1 MLFSTLARYASRSFI
16 WSFVASI
23 GILSI
28 IVAAFDFAEL
38 QRRTAGKIDL
48 PYSTKFTFVLLKTPY
63 IVEQILPFLV
73 LIASLFIFW
82 RMNRNNELVVIRAA
96 GVSVWQLVMPVMV
109 TAWLIGAF
117 DLFIFNDVSSTMM
130 SEEVKMEDTYLG
142 RHRSG
147 ARLINSG
154 LWLREKRPDNQQAVY
169 RISKVDL
176 SNQEL
181 QNITVYLYENND
193 RFLKRYDAHVATLED
208 KKLVLRDVWMIER
221 ARAAVQLPKLEL
233 DTTLTPDTIQNTGI
247 HESSLSFW
255 KLSGYV
261 DLLDKSGLRSVKYAM
276 YWHAMIA
283 RAFWLGMMVL
293 LAAAFTFKPV
303 RTGRTLIMIVMGIFS
318 GFALYFLRDFA
329 YALGTSGA
337 LSTQLAA
344 ALPPVLTGIV
354 GGTLLLYQEDG

>member
-16 WSFVASI
+16 WSFAASV

-38 QRRTAGKIDL
+38 QRRTAGKVDL
-48 PYSTKFTFVLLKTPY
+48 PYLTKFAFVLLKTPY

-73 LIASLFIFW
+73 LIAALFIFW
-82 RMNRNNELVVIRAA
+82 RMNRNSELIVIRAA

-109 TAWLIGAF
+109 TAWIVGAL
-117 DLFIFNDVSSTMM
+117 DLFVFNEISSTMM

-147 ARLINSG
+147 AKLIDSG
-154 LWLREKRPDNQQAVY
+154 LWLRERRPNHQQAVY
-169 RISKVDL
+169 RIARVDMP
-176 SNQEL
+176 NREL
-181 QNITVYLYENND
+181 QNLTIYLYENND
-193 RFLKRYDAHVATLED
+193 RFLGRYDAHVATLED
-208 KKLVLRDVWMIER
+208 KKLVLRDVWKIER
-221 ARAAVQLPKLEL
+221 ARAAVQIPQLDF

-247 HESSLSFW
+247 HEASLSFW
-255 KLSGYV
+255 QLSGYV
-261 DLLDKSGLRSVKYAM
+261 KLLDRSGLRSVKYAM

-283 RAFWLGMMVL
+283 RAIWLGMMVL
-293 LAAAFTFKPV
+293 LAAAFTFRPV
-303 RTGRTLIMIVMGIFS
+303 RTGRTLIMLVMGIFS

-337 LSTQLAA
+337 LSTPLAA

-354 GGTLLLYQEDG
+354 GATLLLYQEDG